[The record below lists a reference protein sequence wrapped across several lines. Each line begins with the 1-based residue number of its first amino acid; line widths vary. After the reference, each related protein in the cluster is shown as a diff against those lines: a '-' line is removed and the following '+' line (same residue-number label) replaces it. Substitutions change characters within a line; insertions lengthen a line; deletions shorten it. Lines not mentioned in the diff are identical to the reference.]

1 MITAILV
8 VLNNSA
14 LGISALTSSKQA
26 SIALAAAAFAAEAG
40 VDYELELDD
49 DAALGIQ

>member
-26 SIALAAAAFAAEAG
+26 SIALAAAAFAAAG